1 MTSHSPEPPARSASS
16 GEVRASR
23 DDREAVVEQLR
34 TAAAEERIDHD
45 ELDSR
50 LERALTAKTHAEL
63 ASLTADLPTLESAAS
78 PTTMVVKGGVFGA
91 SRGPGRWEVPGHVI
105 ARGGTGGVKLDFTRV
120 ECRLPEVAVEAYG
133 ETSGVVIVI
142 PDGWAAETSGMDPG
156 SGGLTDETT
165 PGRLPGAPLIRLTGS
180 GGLGGVII
188 RHPNRAERRKLSMN
202 PMHG

>member
-1 MTSHSPEPPARSASS
+1 VP
-16 GEVRASR
+16 GEFRASR
-23 DDREAVVEQLR
+23 DDRETVVERLR

-50 LERALTAKTHAEL
+50 LERALTAKTQAEL
-63 ASLTADLPTLESAAS
+63 ASLIADLPMPVPAAS
-78 PTTMVVKGGVFGA
+78 EPAMVVKGGVLGA

-120 ECRLPEVAVEAYG
+120 ECHLPEVAVEAYG
-133 ETSGVVIVI
+133 ETSGVEIII
-142 PDGWAAETSGMDPG
+142 PDGWTAETSGLDPG
-156 SGGLTDETT
+156 TGGLRDETT
-165 PGRLPGAPLIRLTGS
+165 SDRVPGTPLIRLTGS

-188 RHPNRAERRKLSMN
+188 RHPNRAERRKLSTN